1 VLKRVCSKS
10 PDHFDTLDANAV
22 QPSGTDT
29 KRIKA
34 PKAKLRPAAVV
45 PAAPVG
51 LSLSP
56 FGGVDKRFLTD
67 KQVGARYGVSRA
79 AVWRWL
85 AAYPDFPKPIA
96 ITPGTTRW
104 RLSEIMA
111 YEAAA
116 PDPRT
121 LFRK

>member
-1 VLKRVCSKS
+1 MRKQVPSKS
-10 PDHFDTLDANAV
+10 PDLFDALGADAEQSSETV
-22 QPSGTDT
+22 R
-29 KRIKA
+29 KRGKA
-34 PKAKLRPAAVV
+34 PKARQRPAAVV
-45 PAAPVG
+45 PVAPVG
-51 LSLSP
+51 LPPSP
-56 FGGVDKRFLTD
+56 FGGADERFLTD

-85 AAYPDFPKPIA
+85 GAYPDFPRPIA

-116 PDPRT
+116 PETWAPT
-121 LFRK
+121 CK